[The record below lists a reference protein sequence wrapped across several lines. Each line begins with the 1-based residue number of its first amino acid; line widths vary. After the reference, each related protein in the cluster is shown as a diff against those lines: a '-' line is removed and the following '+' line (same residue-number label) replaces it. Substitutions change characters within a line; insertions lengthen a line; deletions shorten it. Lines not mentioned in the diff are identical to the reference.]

1 MIKLLADEN
10 IPPAVVGFFR
20 EKGFDVKEVNE
31 GGFAGASDDEIML
44 LASREE
50 RVLLTFDKHF
60 ANILI
65 YPPSSHHGIIRI
77 RIHPPLI
84 EDIIHAFDQLM
95 KEFDLNTIEGSL
107 IVLEREGFRLRRM
120 P

>member
-1 MIKLLADEN
+1 MIRLLADEN
-10 IPPAVVGFFR
+10 IPPAVVEFFR
-20 EKGFDVKEVNE
+20 ERGFDVKDVNE

-44 LASREE
+44 LACREE

-60 ANILI
+60 ANILT
-65 YPPSSHHGIIRI
+65 YPPGSHYGIIRI

-95 KEFDLNTIEGSL
+95 KGFDLNTINGSL
-107 IVLEREGFRLRRM
+107 IVLEREGFRLRGM